1 VPTSWHRCQ
10 VGAKNLAQVPFSLAR
25 DTGFLKPGP
34 GLDRPRRRSVTTVD
48 LRRQLATP
56 SGSANQHSLV
66 PQHRH
71 EIEKPTRDR
80 HEIEKSTPNLSS
92 YSGG

>member
-1 VPTSWHRCQ
+1 MSSANDADLRLVTFTATSDSRQ
-10 VGAKNLAQVPFSLAR
+10 VV
-25 DTGFLKPGP
+25 GFLKPGP

-71 EIEKPTRDR
+71 EIENPTRDR
-80 HEIEKSTPNLSS
+80 HEI
-92 YSGG
+92 